1 MKLLGVFL
9 KSRCAELD
17 FGNIALHQAG
27 FRIFQVLRTA
37 QDRDNQ
43 IDAVAG
49 CDQTFLDL
57 LLLLLLFQKHLIL
70 AGIIFILEI
79 QIIL

>member
-1 MKLLGVFL
+1 MKLLGIFL
-9 KSRCAELD
+9 KARCAELD

-27 FRIFQVLRTA
+27 FCILQVLRTA

-79 QIIL
+79 QVIL